1 MHTFGNRRDIDGLR
15 ALAVIP
21 VVLFHFGLGGI
32 SGGFVGVDVFFVI
45 SGYLITSIIFR
56 EISAGRFSF
65 VDFWARRA
73 RRIIPALSVVLLATL
88 AVGWILMPPNDYSQL
103 GRAVRYQATF
113 MSNILFMRQDGY
125 FNPASDFKPLLHTWS
140 LSVEEQYYIFFPLL
154 MVVMTR
160 YLRQWRLMLFAL
172 LLGSFA
178 LNVWM
183 IKREPD
189 AAFFLLPMRAWE
201 LLCGA
206 MLAVL
211 PVSERKLPPAAYQII
226 SLAGLAAVL
235 FAIFGFDK
243 FTPFPGWPALL
254 PVLGATVMLWA
265 NGQTST
271 WVGRVLSTRLLVG
284 VGLISYSLY
293 LWHWPIF
300 VYANAASVDGMQP
313 REALGWIALSVAL
326 GWLSWRF
333 VELPFRDKRWLGG
346 RKPVLVGGLITM
358 VVIASAGQVIRSAD
372 GVPERLSGQAMQY
385 AQARDWQMGQ
395 MDCLLQRDSP
405 DLRKVCRFGGDD
417 STPPIQLVWG
427 DSHAA
432 ALLPAVKADAQRFA
446 TPVWLASLS
455 GCLPILSP
463 EVREQCRDFNQQTLQ
478 TVRDQHIHDVVL
490 AARWSLYLYGEEDG
504 DWQHVLYRQDSRA
517 VAEQKVGQDLTNMV
531 SSLRA
536 AGARVWIFKEV
547 PLQRQGTVARLSS
560 LAMIGRSAEKV
571 GRPMADHQARQ
582 QFLDSLFH
590 RLSAADP
597 QVRVLD
603 PAALMCVSGV
613 CRAEFDGFSQYM
625 DENHLSDQGGERMK
639 PLLAPI
645 FLSENAR

>member
-45 SGYLITSIIFR
+45 SGFLITSIIFR

-73 RRIIPALSVVLLATL
+73 RRIIPALSVVLLAAL
-88 AVGWILMPPNDYSQL
+88 AVGWILMPPSDYSQL

-154 MVVMTR
+154 MVLLTR
-160 YLRQWRLMLFAL
+160 YLRHWRLMLFAL
-172 LLGSFA
+172 LLVSFG

-211 PVSERKLPPAAYQII
+211 PVTERKLAPAVYQAV

-235 FAIFGFDK
+235 IAIFAFTPS
-243 FTPFPGWPALL
+243 TPFPGWPALL
-254 PVLGATVMLWA
+254 PVLGATAMIWA
-265 NGQTST
+265 NGQTPT
-271 WVGRVLSTRLLVG
+271 WVGRLLSARLLVG

-293 LWHWPIF
+293 LWHWPVF
-300 VYANAASVDGMQP
+300 VYANAASIDGMQP
-313 REALGWIALSVAL
+313 REALMWVALSVAL

-333 VELPFRDKRWLGG
+333 VELPFREKRWLAG
-346 RKPVLVGGLITM
+346 RKPVLVGGLVAM
-358 VVIASAGQVIRSAD
+358 LVVAGAGQVIREAD
-372 GVPERLSGQAMQY
+372 GVPGRLSGQAMQY
-385 AQARDWQMGQ
+385 AQARDWKMGQ
-395 MDCLLQRDSP
+395 MDCLLQRGSP
-405 DLRKVCRFGGDD
+405 DLSKVCRFGADEN
-417 STPPIQLVWG
+417 TPPVQLVWG

-432 ALLPAVKADAQRFA
+432 ALLPAIKADAQRFA
-446 TPVWLASLS
+446 IPVWLASLS
-455 GCLPILSP
+455 GCLPILGH
-463 EVREQCRDFNQQTLQ
+463 EVRQQCQDFNALTLE
-478 TVRDQHIHDVVL
+478 TVRQQHIRDVVL
-490 AARWSLYLYGEEDG
+490 AVRWSLYLYGEEDG
-504 DWQHVLYRQDSRA
+504 DMQHVLYRNDSRA
-517 VAEQKVGQDLTNMV
+517 VAEQKVAKDLTDMIA
-531 SSLRA
+531 SLRA

-560 LAMIGRSAEKV
+560 LAMIGRNAADV
-571 GRPMADHQARQ
+571 GRPIADHRARQ
-582 QFLDSLFH
+582 RFLDGLFEG
-590 RLSAADP
+590 LSASDP
-597 QVRVLD
+597 QVRVVD
-603 PAALMCVSGV
+603 PASLMCSGGI
-613 CRAEFDGFSQYM
+613 CHAEFDGFSQYM

>member
-45 SGYLITSIIFR
+45 SGFLITSIIFR

-88 AVGWILMPPNDYSQL
+88 VVGWILMPPSDYSQL

-154 MVVMTR
+154 MVVLTR
-160 YLRQWRLMLFAL
+160 NLRQWRLMLFAL
-172 LLGSFA
+172 LLVSFA

-206 MLAVL
+206 MLAVM
-211 PVSERKLPPAAYQII
+211 PMPARKLPPMAYQII
-226 SLAGLAAVL
+226 SLAGVAAVL
-235 FAIFGFDK
+235 FAVFGFDK

-254 PVLGATVMLWA
+254 PVLGATAMLWA

-271 WVGRVLSTRLLVG
+271 WVGRLLSTRLMVG

-313 REALGWIALSVAL
+313 REAMMWVALSVVL

-333 VELPFRDKRWLGG
+333 IELPFREKRWLAG

-358 VVIASAGQVIRSAD
+358 VVIAGAGQAIRSAD

-385 AQARDWQMGQ
+385 AKARDWQMGQ
-395 MDCLLQRDSP
+395 MECLLQRDSP
-405 DLRKVCRFGGDD
+405 DLKKVCRFGGDA

-432 ALLPAVKADAQRFA
+432 ALLPAIKADAQRFA

-455 GCLPILSP
+455 GCLPILGQ
-463 EVREQCRDFNQQTLQ
+463 EVRPQCQDFNRQTLQ
-478 TVRDQHIHDVVL
+478 TVREQHIHDVVL

-504 DWQHVLYRQDSRA
+504 DWQHVLYRNDSRA
-517 VAEQKVGQDLTNMV
+517 VAEQKVAADLEDMV
-531 SSLRA
+531 AKLRA
-536 AGARVWIFKEV
+536 TGARVWIFKEV
-547 PLQRQGTVARLSS
+547 PLQRQGTVGRLSS
-560 LAMIGRSAEKV
+560 LAMIGRSAERV
-571 GRPMADHQARQ
+571 GRPIADHQARQ

-597 QVRVLD
+597 QVHVLD
-603 PAALMCVSGV
+603 PAALMCISGI
-613 CRAEFDGFSQYM
+613 CRAEFEGFSQYM

-645 FLSENAR
+645 FLSENPR